1 MVVDADFATVGLGAP
16 KNEVMEALC
25 VVFVLF
31 TTPGP
36 LEEERAS
43 AALRLSEEAMENMT
57 RRCGSD
63 VVYCLCSD
71 EAVDRGRV
79 RQLTIVSEQ

>member
-1 MVVDADFATVGLGAP
+1 MSNLGTAPVEIAEVVESEAPAVVDADFATVVLGAP

-31 TTPGP
+31 TTPEP

-43 AALRLSEEAMENMT
+43 AALRLSEEAMANVT
-57 RRCGSD
+57 RA
-63 VVYCLCSD
+63 LWF
-71 EAVDRGRV
+71 
-79 RQLTIVSEQ
+79 